1 MDAPAPRSAQTNTSN
16 NIWSRVRTDPAY
28 GAFLLLRIGFTV
40 LPIWM
45 GADKFANTL
54 TDWPQYLAPWTVE
67 LLPFSAQTAM
77 YVVGVIEIVA
87 GVAVAI
93 KPRYAAY
100 VVAIWLGG
108 IIINLLTYPG
118 FYDVALRDLGLLLGA
133 LTLARLAAVYDPAW
147 FGKASGGTTA
157 DGSAR

>member
-1 MDAPAPRSAQTNTSN
+1 
-16 NIWSRVRTDPAY
+16 
-28 GAFLLLRIGFTV
+28 LLMRIGFTV

-45 GADKFANTL
+45 GVDKFVGGL

-87 GVAVAI
+87 GLAVAI

-100 VVAIWLGG
+100 VVAIWLAG
-108 IIINLLTYPG
+108 IIINLLTWSG
-118 FYDVALRDLGLLLGA
+118 FYDVALRDFGLLVSA
-133 LTLARLAAVYDPAW
+133 LALAALAW
-147 FGKASGGTTA
+147 QRPTT
-157 DGSAR
+157 R